1 VPPPLVLVP
10 AMLCDAELYRAQL
23 PSLGDPL
30 IVPVGEVSMAEAARS
45 VLRQAPPRFALG
57 GTSAGGSLAL
67 EIVALAPERIAG
79 LLLSGAN
86 PGPSPD
92 PAGARRLSERV
103 RAGEFDA
110 VLDEF
115 AARVVNVEG
124 PRGTVAVATFHRMA
138 GRVGPEAFVRQ
149 NEAMITRGDR
159 WGALSA
165 LRVPTL
171 LLWGRLDRFSS
182 VDRAT
187 EIADRV
193 PGARLVVLQECGH
206 LPTLEHPDASPT
218 AVRDWLRSIDSPA
231 R

>member
-1 VPPPLVLVP
+1 MPPPLVLVP

-110 VLDEF
+110 VP
-115 AARVVNVEG
+115 RRSPHVRQTRRG

-193 PGARLVVLQECGH
+193 PGARLVVLEECGH
-206 LPTLEHPDASPT
+206 LPTLEHPDASST